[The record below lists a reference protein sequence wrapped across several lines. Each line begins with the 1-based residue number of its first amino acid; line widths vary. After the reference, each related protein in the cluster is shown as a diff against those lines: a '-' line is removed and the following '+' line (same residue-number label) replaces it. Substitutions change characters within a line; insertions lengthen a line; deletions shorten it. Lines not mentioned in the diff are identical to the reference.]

1 MDNILEAARVLES
14 RGHRVTLADNIAH
27 RHRTYLAG
35 SDDER
40 ADEVNRFLRDPQYD
54 AFFCRVRDWLGVR
67 ALNEYGPVPLGFVFS
82 VSSVSVDESIA
93 MLTEARLAGS
103 EASALFMVST
113 TVLAS
118 GAATEA
124 TEASDVRAT
133 AAVFSSMILSSD
145 DFTSAESKSLLSANF
160 TPVRSLR
167 VTVFPSLDASHDWA
181 RPGTTLRSL
190 SNSVSV
196 P

>member
-1 MDNILEAARVLES
+1 M
-14 RGHRVTLADNIAH
+14 
-27 RHRTYLAG
+27 
-35 SDDER
+35 
-40 ADEVNRFLRDPQYD
+40 
-54 AFFCRVRDWLGVR
+54 
-67 ALNEYGPVPLGFVFS
+67 PLGLVPR
-82 VSSVSVDESIA
+82 VASVSVDESIA

-113 TVLAS
+113 TVLGS

-124 TEASDVRAT
+124 TEASEVRAT
-133 AAVFSSMILSSD
+133 AAVFSSMILSIED
-145 DFTSAESKSLLSANF
+145 LTSAESNALPSAKV
-160 TPVRSLR
+160 TPVRSFR
-167 VTVFPSLDASHDWA
+167 VTVFPSAEGSQDWA